1 MWPWYPH
8 QLLHKAVSKEFKPQH
23 WGWSSACLVCPSADS
38 IPSGIHQIPWPKA
51 SEVIQHPQKPVILN
65 LMTLA
70 MTNLPHWTNSFL
82 VHRVSPRSWLM
93 NVAVYTRFIILS
105 LHTPQINP
113 MSNPIL
119 LGQAVTLQWCTTH
132 GPSYLT
138 FTTSFMF
145 LVYCGFAIYAIKWA
159 RWLIPLVT
167 VTPYLKHLA
176 QIVFQERRRLL
187 SGWIYK
193 KEKKNHNNNNNW
205 SLIN

>member
-1 MWPWYPH
+1 
-8 QLLHKAVSKEFKPQH
+8 
-23 WGWSSACLVCPSADS
+23 
-38 IPSGIHQIPWPKA
+38 
-51 SEVIQHPQKPVILN
+51 
-65 LMTLA
+65 
-70 MTNLPHWTNSFL
+70 
-82 VHRVSPRSWLM
+82 
-93 NVAVYTRFIILS
+93 
-105 LHTPQINP
+105 

-138 FTTSFMF
+138 FATSFMF

-193 KEKKNHNNNNNW
+193 KEKKKPTTTTTTEVW
-205 SLIN
+205 SINGEFIILALTKHSTHKCSKTEGKKVSIWCGCHQVFLLCCSQKLPRNLTFKTEPMGVNPAMAKGKWTPDLPQPQN